1 MKNPST
7 LRGRMW
13 RSRAQAEDADS
24 PGRRE
29 SGFTLIE
36 TLVAVV
42 ILTFGLLAVGQL
54 LFGTIAGTTLAR
66 SKSAAATVARDKLDA
81 LAALYATTPGAA
93 QLAVGSH
100 GPEVVQVPNPGGST
114 VLNRFNVT
122 YTVST
127 VPDPRP
133 GKVLN
138 AVLVRVTATPITAAG
153 QTNLK
158 TSQNK
163 VVSVTGTF
171 SKKY

>member
-1 MKNPST
+1 MKRLATIIS
-7 LRGRMW
+7 RMW
-13 RSRAQAEDADS
+13 KRKTTEGK
-24 PGRRE
+24 PE
-29 SGFTLIE
+29 SAAGPEPGFTLVE
-36 TLVAVV
+36 TLIAVV
-42 ILTFGLLAVGQL
+42 ILTFGLLAVGQM
-54 LFGTIAGTTLAR
+54 LFATIAGTTLAR
-66 SKSAAATVARDKLDA
+66 SKSTAATVARDKLDF
-81 LAALYATTPGAA
+81 LADLYARTPAA
-93 QLAVGSH
+93 SQLAVGNH
-100 GPEVVQVPNPGGST
+100 GPEVVQIPNPGGST
-114 VLNRFNVT
+114 VLNRYNVN

-138 AVLVRVTATPITAAG
+138 AIMVRVTATPITAAG